1 MKTVILAGGL
11 GTRITS
17 VSEDLPKCLIEI
29 GDMPIVQH
37 IMYTYSYYGYNDFIL
52 CGGYKIKEVKKYF
65 QDYHIMRNDVRYDL
79 SNGQYETLNKANS
92 KQIISVINTGFKNQ
106 TGSRLKQIRKFIDDK
121 FFLTYCDAL
130 CDIDINKLLEYHNNS
145 KKICTMS
152 SVRIEN
158 KFGVLSFDENN
169 NFKSF
174 TEKPI
179 ENNSWINAGYFVCEK
194 EIFDYIPEGDDT
206 QFEKESIQNLIR
218 DNQLNI
224 FKHEGFWKCMD
235 TKKDYLELQEMW
247 ENDAVWRKNE
257 K

>member
-29 GDMPIVQH
+29 GGIPIVQH
-37 IMYTYSYYGYNDFIL
+37 IMYTYSFHGHNDFIL
-52 CGGYKIKEVKKYF
+52 CGGHKIKEVKKYF
-65 QDYHIMRNDVRYDL
+65 LDYHIMQNDVRYDL
-79 SNGQYETLNKANS
+79 SNGQYEILNKNNS
-92 KQIISVINTGFKNQ
+92 KQIVSVINTGLRNN

-130 CDIDINKLLEYHNNS
+130 CDIDINKLLDYHNNS
-145 KKICTMS
+145 QKICTMS
-152 SVRIEN
+152 CVRIQN
-158 KFGVLSFDENN
+158 KFGVLTFDENN
-169 NFKSF
+169 NLKSF

-194 EIFDYIPEGDDT
+194 EIFDYIPEGDDI
-206 QFEKESIQNLIR
+206 QFEKEPIQNLIKN
-218 DNQLNI
+218 DQLNI
-224 FKHEGFWKCMD
+224 FKHEDFWKCMD

-247 ENDAVWRKNE
+247 ENNPVWIKNE